1 MNIDLKTNNYTVVRN
16 FIGEERALSLGS
28 EYIRYCKENEV
39 AGDSQSLTSFSVHN
53 YLPFLELL
61 CEKTPEVSEIVGE
74 TVLPT
79 YTYSRVYHKNGD
91 LKRHKDKDECEISLT
106 LNLFADRQWDIWIE
120 TPSGEKRN
128 VTLGPGDAMF
138 YHGCD
143 APHWREPYEG
153 EFYVQA
159 FLHYVYSR
167 GSRANSYF
175 DKQRPGIN
183 NFDKKVKP
191 LIIEPGRGER
201 MLNDFIMVHEGLVP
215 EDLCD
220 DIIKEFADS
229 EYWNNS
235 TVGTG
240 EVVSNVRS
248 CDILSLSRLS
258 GLEEIKKELDDRMFS
273 CASEAINKYRKC
285 WTSTETEIDTG
296 YDLLRYREGQFYV
309 QHTDSFK
316 QQQRSISC
324 SFALNDDYE
333 GGEFGFFNRE
343 RVIKLKKGDALMFPS
358 NFMFPHEIMPVTS
371 GTRYSIITW
380 YV

>member
-1 MNIDLKTNNYTVVRN
+1 
-16 FIGEERALSLGS
+16 
-28 EYIRYCKENEV
+28 
-39 AGDSQSLTSFSVHN
+39 
-53 YLPFLELL
+53 
-61 CEKTPEVSEIVGE
+61 
-74 TVLPT
+74 
-79 YTYSRVYHKNGD
+79 
-91 LKRHKDKDECEISLT
+91 
-106 LNLFADRQWDIWIE
+106 
-120 TPSGEKRN
+120 
-128 VTLGPGDAMF
+128 
-138 YHGCD
+138 
-143 APHWREPYEG
+143 
-153 EFYVQA
+153 
-159 FLHYVYSR
+159 
-167 GSRANSYF
+167 
-175 DKQRPGIN
+175 
-183 NFDKKVKP
+183 
-191 LIIEPGRGER
+191 

-248 CDILSLSRLS
+248 CDILSLSRLA
-258 GLEEIKKELDDRMFS
+258 GLDEIKKELDDRMFS

>member
-16 FIGEERALSLGS
+16 FIGEERALRLGS

-39 AGDSQSLTSFSVHN
+39 AGDEQSLTSFSVHN

-167 GSRANSYF
+167 GSRVNSYF

-220 DIIKEFADS
+220 DIIKEFEDS

-240 EVVSNVRS
+240 DVVSNVRS
-248 CDILSLSRLS
+248 CDSISLSRAAELD
-258 GLEEIKKELDDRMFS
+258 EIKKKLDERMFS

-285 WTSTETEIDTG
+285 WTSIEADIDTG
-296 YDLLRYREGQFYV
+296 YDLLRYKEGQFYI

-316 QQQRSISC
+316 HQQRSISC

>member
-16 FIGEERALSLGS
+16 FIGEERALRLGS

-39 AGDSQSLTSFSVHN
+39 AGDEQSLTSFSVHN

-143 APHWREPYEG
+143 ATHWREPYEG

-167 GSRANSYF
+167 GSRVNSYF

-220 DIIKEFADS
+220 DIIKEFEDS

-240 EVVSNVRS
+240 DVVSNVRS
-248 CDILSLSRLS
+248 CDSISLSRAAELD
-258 GLEEIKKELDDRMFS
+258 EIKKKLDERMFS

-285 WTSTETEIDTG
+285 WTSIEADIDTG
-296 YDLLRYREGQFYV
+296 YDLLRYKEGQFYI

-316 QQQRSISC
+316 HQQRSISC